1 MRKMPGIMVETGG
14 ALLMKVT
21 MERYHGLGNDY
32 LVYDPNKNELQL
44 NKENAAM
51 LCNRNMGLGSDGILE
66 GPFIGES
73 HMSLR
78 IWNPDGSI
86 AEKSGNGVRIFAKY
100 LKDAGYVQKKNY
112 KLVTDGGLVEITYLN
127 EDGSR
132 LRVSMG
138 KLSFWSDEIPVTGE
152 RREVINEDMVFGRTL
167 YPVTCISVGNPHCV
181 IPMREI
187 SKPLVCK
194 IGNYSEVA
202 RYFPER
208 INTEIMKVVDDS
220 HIEIETFER
229 GAGYTMA
236 TGTGACAAA
245 GVAYKLGLTG
255 NKIIVHMPG
264 GDLQVEI
271 DEDWNVYMTGEV
283 FYVAKITLSSEFSEK
298 LRTL

>member
-1 MRKMPGIMVETGG
+1 
-14 ALLMKVT
+14 MKIT
-21 MERYHGLGNDY
+21 LERYHGLGNDY
-32 LVYDPNKNELQL
+32 LVFDPNKNELDL
-44 NKENAAM
+44 NKENVSM

-66 GPFIGES
+66 GPFIGEKC
-73 HMSLR
+73 MSLK

-100 LKDAGYVQKKNY
+100 LKDAGYVQKKKY
-112 KLVTDGGLVEITYLN
+112 DLMTDGGKVEIAYLN

-132 LRVSMG
+132 LRISMG
-138 KLSFWSDEIPVTGE
+138 KLSFWSDEIPVVGE
-152 RREVINEDMVFGRTL
+152 RREVINEDMVFGNTL
-167 YPVTCISVGNPHCV
+167 YPATCVSVGNPHCV

-194 IGNYSEVA
+194 IGNFSEMA

-208 INTEIMKVVDDS
+208 VNTEIMKVIDNTN
-220 HIEIETFER
+220 IAIETFER

-255 NKIIVHMPG
+255 NKVIVHMPG
-264 GDLQVEI
+264 GELQIEI
-271 DEDWNVYMTGEV
+271 GDDWEVYMTGDV
-283 FYVAKITLSSEFSEK
+283 FYVASVTLSSGFTEM
-298 LRTL
+298 LRTK

>member
-1 MRKMPGIMVETGG
+1 
-14 ALLMKVT
+14 MKIT
-21 MERYHGLGNDY
+21 LERYHGLGNDY
-32 LVYDPNKNELQL
+32 LVYDPNKNELKL
-44 NKENAAM
+44 NKANVEM

-66 GPFIGES
+66 GPFIGEK
-73 HMSLR
+73 HMSVR
-78 IWNPDGSI
+78 IWNPDGSV
-86 AEKSGNGVRIFAKY
+86 AEKSGNGVRIFVKY

-112 KLVTDGGLVEITYLN
+112 KLVTDGGPVEITYLN

-167 YPVTCISVGNPHCV
+167 YPVTCVSLGNPHCV

-187 SKPLVCK
+187 SQPLVCK

-202 RYFPER
+202 RYFPDR
-208 INTEIMKVVDDS
+208 INTEIMKVIDNSNVA
-220 HIEIETFER
+220 IETYER

-245 GVAYKLGLTG
+245 GVACKLGLTG
-255 NKIIVHMPG
+255 NKVIVHMPG
-264 GDLQVEI
+264 GELQVEI
-271 DEDWNVYMTGEV
+271 DENWEVYMTGEV
-283 FYVAKITLSSEFSEK
+283 FYVAKIDLSNEFAEK
-298 LRTL
+298 LRAL

>member
-1 MRKMPGIMVETGG
+1 
-14 ALLMKVT
+14 MKVT

-167 YPVTCISVGNPHCV
+167 YPVTCVSVGNPHCV

>member
-1 MRKMPGIMVETGG
+1 
-14 ALLMKVT
+14 MKIT
-21 MERYHGLGNDY
+21 LERYHGLGNDY
-32 LVYDPNKNELQL
+32 LVFDPNKNELEL
-44 NKENAAM
+44 NKANVEM

-66 GPFIGES
+66 GPFIGEK

-78 IWNPDGSI
+78 IWNPDGSV

-132 LRVSMG
+132 LRISMG
-138 KLSFWSDEIPVTGE
+138 RLSFWSDEIPVTGE

-167 YPVTCISVGNPHCV
+167 YPVTCVSVGNPHCV

-187 SKPLVCK
+187 SQPLVCK

-202 RYFPER
+202 RYFPDR
-208 INTEIMKVVDDS
+208 INTEIMKVIDNNN
-220 HIEIETFER
+220 IAIETYER

-245 GVAYKLGLTG
+245 GVAHKLGLTG
-255 NKIIVHMPG
+255 NKVIVHMPG

-271 DEDWNVYMTGEV
+271 DDNWEVYMTGEV
-283 FYVAKITLSSEFSEK
+283 FYVAKISLSNEFVEK
-298 LRTL
+298 LRAV

>member
-1 MRKMPGIMVETGG
+1 
-14 ALLMKVT
+14 MKVT

-245 GVAYKLGLTG
+245 AVAYKLGMTG